1 MLVCISSNPW
11 QFKKCHST
19 PSWGALMPYTKFI
32 DSKRHMLWQDR
43 NGTWHSTLSGPE
55 MLALGKTNT
64 DDFIENT
71 KLVAEKTGN
80 LDLWKEMFGEDN

>member
-1 MLVCISSNPW
+1 
-11 QFKKCHST
+11 
-19 PSWGALMPYTKFI
+19 
-32 DSKRHMLWQDR
+32 MLWKDR